1 MAKTSAIITYTDANG
16 KAMQKTLTDINP
28 EATNTEI
35 KTFAQKMVGMT
46 DNVYVQTDR
55 VDKINCDTEAS
66 PVDTRP
72 TPTLTVSN
80 ANFSCA
86 LNSIANTSL
95 SYSGDGTIIFYD
107 FVRVNVS
114 NTSAAC
120 MVGHTPLSNNDPQV
134 YVMPDKGFGSASGDS
149 YSFKIG
155 ATETDNY
162 KAPTPISCTFTI
174 S

>member
-1 MAKTSAIITYTDANG
+1 MASEKIIVSATDSGGNSV
-16 KAMQKTLTDINP
+16 QRTFDNVNP
-28 EATNTEI
+28 EATN
-35 KTFAQKMVGMT
+35 AQLAAFGSKIAALSENT
-46 DNVYVQTDR
+46 YAKTDR
-55 VDKINCDTEAS
+55 ISRVNCDSEAS
-66 PVDTRP
+66 TLDTRP

-114 NTSAAC
+114 NASAAC
-120 MVGHTPLSNNDPQV
+120 MVGHTPLSNGDPQV
-134 YVMPDKGFGSASGDS
+134 YVMPDKGFGSTSGDS

>member
-55 VDKINCDTEAS
+55 VDKINCDSEAS
-66 PVDTRP
+66 PSTKQ
-72 TPTLTVSN
+72 TPTLTVSSS
-80 ANFSCA
+80 ALSCA
-86 LNSIANTSL
+86 GAAGTNFTY
-95 SYSGDGTIIFYD
+95 SYDGDGQLFTSVPVCTNDQNYADGLPTFSFD
-107 FVRVNVS
+107 TS
-114 NTSAAC
+114 QPNTAS
-120 MVGHTPLSNNDPQV
+120 VTT
-134 YVMPDKGFGSASGDS
+134 KGYQSGKT
-149 YSFKIG
+149 FQFLFG

-162 KAPTPISCTFTI
+162 KAPEPITMTLTI